1 VSRRRTTGLVVPVEA
16 ARPLVERWLY
26 RIPALSRDVPPHVTV
41 LWPFLEPDAVD
52 HAVER
57 DLGALFAGVAAFDVS
72 LGAVGNFP
80 DAAFLS
86 PEPAAAFVRL
96 TELVWRQYPE
106 CPPFAGAY
114 DDIVPHLTVALDPSE
129 VDRQAIARELAPRL
143 PLRTRACT
151 VLLFDE
157 GEDGVYRPRREFALG
172 AGTSGQAGA
181 GGQAAAGDAG

>member
-1 VSRRRTTGLVVPVEA
+1 MSRRRTTGLVVPVEG
-16 ARPLVERWLY
+16 ARPLAERWFSRLT
-26 RIPALSRDVPPHVTV
+26 ALRRDVPPHVTV

-80 DAAFLS
+80 DAVFLS
-86 PEPAAAFVRL
+86 PEPAAAFVSL
-96 TELVWRQYPE
+96 TELVWHMYPE

-114 DDIVPHLTVALDPSE
+114 DDIVPHLTAALDPTE
-129 VDRQAIARELAPRL
+129 DEREAIAHELAPDL
-143 PLRTRACT
+143 PVHTRACK

-172 AGTSGQAGA
+172 AGASGRVGA
-181 GGQAAAGDAG
+181 GGEGAR